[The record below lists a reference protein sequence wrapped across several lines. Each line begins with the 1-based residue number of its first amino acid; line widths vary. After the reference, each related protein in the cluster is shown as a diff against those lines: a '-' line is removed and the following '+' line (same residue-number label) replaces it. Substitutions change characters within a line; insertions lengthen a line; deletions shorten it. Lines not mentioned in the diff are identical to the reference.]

1 MRWLDK
7 RYHTLNYELRSI
19 FGQKVIKLSLDGGF
33 TCPNRD
39 GTIGTKGC
47 VFCSEEG
54 SGEFSAP
61 RYFSIKKQIQQQKDF
76 LSPKWQTG
84 KYIAYFQN
92 YTNTYGPV
100 DELRKIYE
108 EALSC
113 EGVVGLAIATRPD
126 CLSKEVIDLLEELSK
141 KAYVWI
147 ELGLQ
152 TIHEKTAKFLRRGY
166 SLDVFESAIS
176 MLKEKRINA
185 VVHLILGLPG
195 ESYEDILQSVRYIAK
210 VGTQGVKLHLLHVL
224 EGTDLKDIYE
234 QEKFHLLSKEQYIS
248 LVVDVLEL
256 LPPEMVIHRVTGD
269 GAKDLLVGPRWSLDK
284 LSVLSGIDKEFKK
297 RDSYQGIKYANI
309 IE

>member
-39 GTIGTKGC
+39 GTIGTEGC
-47 VFCSEEG
+47 IFCSEEG

-61 RYFSIKKQIQQQKDF
+61 RNLSIKEQISQQKDF

-92 YTNTYGPV
+92 YTNTYGSV
-100 DELRKIYE
+100 DKLRKIYE

-113 EGVVGLAIATRPD
+113 EGIVGLAIATRPD
-126 CLSKEVIDLLEELSK
+126 CLFKEIIDLLEELSK
-141 KAYVWI
+141 KAYLWV

-152 TIHEKTAKFLRRGY
+152 TIHEKTAELLRRGY
-166 SLDVFESAIS
+166 SLDVFERAIA
-176 MLKEKRINA
+176 MLKEKRINV

-195 ESYEDILQSVRYIAK
+195 ESREEIMQSVEYIAK
-210 VGTQGVKLHLLHVL
+210 LGTQGVKLHLLHVL

-234 QEKFHLLSKEQYIS
+234 RDKFHLLTKDEYIS
-248 LVVDVLEL
+248 LLVDALEV
-256 LPPEMVIHRVTGD
+256 LPPQMVIHRVTGD

-297 RDSYQGIKYANI
+297 RDSYQGIKYAKI